1 MKVRSDFVS
10 NSSSSSFVVIRD
22 CGRWIRTAEEAGL
35 SEWAGKEL
43 VLPNKAIGLSE
54 FGWEIQIYDGIGEK
68 LNWCAL
74 CLIEIATLE
83 NEIKHRDAEKW
94 IRKNPHAGKSGEYL
108 EMLKRLCRETYGI
121 GVRLPEPDDDGFL
134 NEDDFGYIDHQSGP
148 MENPDAAS
156 MFASYEALERFVCN
170 TASHIDGGNDNEE
183 RG

>member
-22 CGRWIRTAEEAGL
+22 CGRWICTAEDAGL

-43 VLPNKAIGLSE
+43 VLPNRAIGLSE
-54 FGWEIQIYDGIGEK
+54 FGWEIRIYDGIGEK

-83 NEIKHRDAEKW
+83 NEIKHRDAEEW
-94 IRKNPHAGKSGEYL
+94 IRKNPHAGKSSKYL
-108 EMLKRLCRETYGI
+108 EMLKRLCNKTYGI
-121 GVRLPEPDDDGFL
+121 DVRLPTLEDEKSDDADR
-134 NEDDFGYIDHQSGP
+134 GYIDHQSGP